1 MKKFLHFIFFYLLLL
16 FFNPGIHSLQAQVK
30 FSVIC
35 PEKKIGKNDFLQ
47 VQFMVQNASNVE
59 SIIPPRFK
67 NFDIVSGPNQQ
78 SGMSIVNGKTDQYV
92 AISFYL
98 KPIKTGKFSIGRAEA
113 IVDGKKYYTET
124 LGVEVINSS
133 QPSSSS
139 PSTGNNLSP
148 FNNFNYDLASE
159 PFTHVFDDY
168 ILKNG
173 ENVNDKVQ
181 KNIFVKLDL
190 NKTNCYVGEPV
201 VASYKLYTRLR
212 SESLITKAPSF
223 NGFSVSDL
231 ELSLNGTSKVEKYK
245 GRDYN
250 VYTLRKVQ
258 LYPLQTGQLM
268 LDPVVA
274 ENKITFLK
282 QEYAGRQKGDLF
294 FDMLKEFA
302 DEATPMGSVIQENVT
317 LKSEPVTVTV
327 KPLPESEKPAG
338 FKGAVGSFKLN
349 AGVDKKNITTDDAG
363 NLKITIS
370 GAGNIQ
376 MINAPKIAWPKGIDG
391 YEPKVT
397 EDIDKYSVPMQGT
410 KEFVYPFT
418 VSKKGKY
425 TLPSVS
431 FSYFEPVT
439 GRYNTATSPALM
451 LDVSPGKRT
460 VKETYVKAASGED
473 ENDNDKWKTRS
484 AIFSGVALAAAFL
497 LFYVTKKRAKQAA
510 EKKVL
515 AKNTA
520 PPCAP
525 EPEYITGFS
534 IPENPLGTAY
544 EKLLENNN
552 RGFYCTLDASLK
564 RYLAAKLKVPTEEL
578 TRKRLNEE
586 LDSSGISLGTSL
598 MLNSLI
604 DDLEL
609 HVYAPASDH
618 DQLQAVYEKAS
629 EVVSL
634 LDKQVS

>member
-16 FFNPGIHSLQAQVK
+16 FFSPGVNSLCAQVK

-47 VQFMVQNASNVE
+47 VQFMVRNASNVE

-98 KPIKTGKFSIGRAEA
+98 KPIKAGKFSIGRAEA
-113 IVDGKKYYTET
+113 IVYGKKYYTET

-139 PSTGNNLSP
+139 PSTGSNLSP
-148 FNNFNYDLASE
+148 FNNFNYDLGSE

-231 ELSLNGTSKVEKYK
+231 ELNLNGTSKVEKYK

-258 LYPLQTGQLM
+258 LYPLQTGQLL

-302 DEATPMGSVIQENVT
+302 DEATPMGSVIQENII
-317 LKSEPVTVTV
+317 LKSEPGTITV

-338 FKGAVGSFKLN
+338 FKGAVGSFKLH

-391 YEPKVT
+391 YESKVT

-439 GRYNTATSPALM
+439 GRYNTATSPPLM

-460 VKETYVKAASGED
+460 VKETYVKAASDED
-473 ENDNDKWKTRS
+473 ENNNDKWKTRS
-484 AIFSGVALAAAFL
+484 AIFSGVVLTAAFL
-497 LFYVTKKRAKQAA
+497 LFYFTKKKAKQAA
-510 EKKVL
+510 EKKVML
-515 AKNTA
+515 EKTA
-520 PPCAP
+520 PPCPPDP
-525 EPEYITGFS
+525 EDIAKFS
-534 IPENPLGTAY
+534 IPENPLGMAY
-544 EKLLENNN
+544 EKLLEKNN
-552 RGFYCTLDASLK
+552 RDFYCTLDASLK
-564 RYLAAKLKVPTEEL
+564 RYLAAKLKVPKEEL

-586 LDSSGISLGTSL
+586 LDNSGISLGTSL
-598 MLNSLI
+598 MLNSLV

-618 DQLQAVYEKAS
+618 DQVQAVYEKAS